1 MKDLKQE
8 GFSET
13 EIGIATTGRGAQA
26 SPFWDR
32 ISKTLNR
39 KMQPESTGSL
49 RESLQASGMSEPQA
63 KYFDAGLARGDIL
76 VSVRANGE
84 RSLRARSVLE
94 RSGADFGQTGM
105 GIVPRPVAEAERDIQ
120 LVGEVLQIHKERVQ
134 RGEVRL
140 HKEVVTEKRTVDVPV
155 MHEEF
160 FIERV
165 PADGRVEPHSVLGE
179 DSREIR
185 FPLVE
190 EEVHIEKTPVV
201 TEQIHV
207 GKREVLETRHLSDT
221 IRHEELKTDHEGG
234 MTETELRNLRDQ
246 TRKAA

>member
-1 MKDLKQE
+1 
-8 GFSET
+8 
-13 EIGIATTGRGAQA
+13 
-26 SPFWDR
+26 
-32 ISKTLNR
+32 
-39 KMQPESTGSL
+39 
-49 RESLQASGMSEPQA
+49 
-63 KYFDAGLARGDIL
+63 
-76 VSVRANGE
+76 
-84 RSLRARSVLE
+84 
-94 RSGADFGQTGM
+94 
-105 GIVPRPVAEAERDIQ
+105 
-120 LVGEVLQIHKERVQ
+120 
-134 RGEVRL
+134 
-140 HKEVVTEKRTVDVPV
+140 

-160 FIERV
+160 SIER